1 MSKSIVDAHETCD
14 TDDYSCLTMMSND
27 KHGLEA
33 IKELHKQLDDDAN
46 GNVDLSETGDV
57 SIRHSLTFVSK

>member
-1 MSKSIVDAHETCD
+1 
-14 TDDYSCLTMMSND
+14 MMSSD

-33 IKELHKQLDDDAN
+33 IRELHKQLDDDEN

-57 SIRHSLTFVSK
+57 CLKDNIKYHLVIAEL